1 MRRNNVESFMEI
13 GTSLVYVVGSK
24 LSEKLYVVKTKL
36 WKEFQKVTNKAE

>member
-24 LSEKLYVVKTKL
+24 LSEKLYVVKTKKTL
-36 WKEFQKVTNKAE
+36 ERVSEGDK